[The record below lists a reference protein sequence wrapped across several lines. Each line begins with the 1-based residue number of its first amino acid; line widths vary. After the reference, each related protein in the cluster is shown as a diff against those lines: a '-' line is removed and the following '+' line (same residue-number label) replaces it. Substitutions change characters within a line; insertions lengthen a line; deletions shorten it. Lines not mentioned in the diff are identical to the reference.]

1 MRRSRTQTRQCILD
15 AAYGLFWRQGFLRV
29 SMDDIAARADIT
41 KRALYQHF
49 RSKDDLIAAA
59 LVHSSE
65 LALERLR
72 RFRRPTKC
80 DELID
85 FSSPSLR
92 IGRRSRDGRAAASRV
107 LSWSSPIYAATPPA
121 PSHASIR
128 QQWRNGLRTLSPP
141 LVFRRHAIAHE
152 KSYSSWKARW
162 YLCSFTA
169 IVATP
174 KRLRAPRNHSFK
186 MVELSAQV
194 PGIARRS
201 K

>member
-29 SMDDIAARADIT
+29 SMDDIAARAEIT

-59 LVHSSE
+59 LAHSSE

-85 FSSPSLR
+85 SFFTELADWAAKPKWSGGGFTRVVVELADLRGHPARAIARQHKTAVEKWLADALAAAGISSP
-92 IGRRSRDGRAAASRV
+92 RDRAREIMLLMEGAMVLMLIHGDRGYAKAAAG
-107 LSWSSPIYAATPPA
+107 AAK
-121 PSHASIR
+121 S
-128 QQWRNGLRTLSPP
+128 
-141 LVFRRHAIAHE
+141 LVQI
-152 KSYSSWKARW
+152 
-162 YLCSFTA
+162 
-169 IVATP
+169 
-174 KRLRAPRNHSFK
+174 
-186 MVELSAQV
+186 
-194 PGIARRS
+194 G
-201 K
+201 

>member
-29 SMDDIAARADIT
+29 SMDDIAARAEIT

-59 LVHSSE
+59 LLNSSE

-85 FSSPSLR
+85 SFFTELADWAAKPKWSGGGFTRVVVELADLRGHPARAIARQHKTAVEKWLADALAAAGISSPCDRAREIMLLMEGAMVLMLIHGDR
-92 IGRRSRDGRAAASRV
+92 GYANAAAG
-107 LSWSSPIYAATPPA
+107 AAK
-121 PSHASIR
+121 S
-128 QQWRNGLRTLSPP
+128 
-141 LVFRRHAIAHE
+141 LVQI
-152 KSYSSWKARW
+152 
-162 YLCSFTA
+162 
-169 IVATP
+169 
-174 KRLRAPRNHSFK
+174 
-186 MVELSAQV
+186 
-194 PGIARRS
+194 G
-201 K
+201 

>member
-41 KRALYQHF
+41 KRALYQRF

-85 FSSPSLR
+85 SFFTELA
-92 IGRRSRDGRAAASRV
+92 DWAAKPR
-107 LSWSSPIYAATPPA
+107 WSGGDQRGGGEQACHWCRA
-121 PSHASIR
+121 PS
-128 QQWRNGLRTLSPP
+128 GLRPVGAQAGAARSHVDGLSR
-141 LVFRRHAIAHE
+141 LE
-152 KSYSSWKARW
+152 SWGAMKC
-162 YLCSFTA
+162 LPTA
-169 IVATP
+169 ALDLQ
-174 KRLRAPRNHSFK
+174 K
-186 MVELSAQV
+186 E
-194 PGIARRS
+194 
-201 K
+201 